1 MKQIKLLL
9 LLASASVTGALAQS
23 NGLTDMSQSRFAKM
37 ANTGIGAVHWTDGF
51 WGDRFQVFSRTSL
64 QSMWNTWNAPEIS
77 HGFRNFEI
85 AAGVCK
91 GEHWGPPFHDG
102 DMYKWMEGV
111 ASVYAVNKDPELD
124 KLMDNFIA
132 CVVKAQRADG
142 YIHTP
147 VVIEELNKGIDSHAL
162 GDQYKQTV
170 IGTKVGDENEKGAFA
185 NRLNFETYNL
195 GQRNL
200 RDA

>member
-37 ANTGIGAVHWTDGF
+37 ANTGIGAVHWTNGF
-51 WGDRFQVFSRTSL
+51 WGDRFNVFSRTSL
-64 QSMWNTWNAPEIS
+64 QSMWNTWNTPEIS

-111 ASVYAVNKDPELD
+111 ASVYAVNKDPGLD
-124 KLMDNFIA
+124 KLMDNFIT

-147 VVIEELNKGIDSHAL
+147 VIIEEPPWQGGAPPLSHSR
-162 GDQYKQTV
+162 
-170 IGTKVGDENEKGAFA
+170 IIENI
-185 NRLNFETYNL
+185 
-195 GQRNL
+195 
-200 RDA
+200 

>member
-37 ANTGIGAVHWTDGF
+37 ANTGISAVHWTDGF

-64 QSMWNTWNAPEIS
+64 QSMWNTWNTPEIS

-124 KLMDNFIA
+124 KLMDNFIT

-162 GDQYKQTV
+162 GGEPEVRYILQIAC
-170 IGTKVGDENEKGAFA
+170 IGRAFI
-185 NRLNFETYNL
+185 
-195 GQRNL
+195 
-200 RDA
+200 